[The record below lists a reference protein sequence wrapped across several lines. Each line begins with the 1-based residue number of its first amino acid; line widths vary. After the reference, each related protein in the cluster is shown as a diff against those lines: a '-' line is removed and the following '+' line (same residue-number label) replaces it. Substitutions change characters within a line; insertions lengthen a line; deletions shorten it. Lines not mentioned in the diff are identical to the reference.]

1 MKSMESLAVTPEP
14 QASET
19 HAYDEQLH
27 ACIDNARKMV
37 AHLAKEHDSLAAS
50 YIKQLER
57 EKLLLKSLQRREQQ
71 ISRLKQTNANL
82 QQRYKNLASSK
93 LASAQVK
100 YWKLRTQLKG
110 KFKKG
115 NR

>member
-1 MKSMESLAVTPEP
+1 MKSMEDFAVTPSP
-14 QASET
+14 QSLEAHT
-19 HAYDEQLH
+19 NDEQLQ
-27 ACIDNARKMV
+27 ACLENSRKIIE
-37 AHLAKEHDSLAAS
+37 HLAKEHASLANS
-50 YIKQLER
+50 YVSQLER

-100 YWKLRTQLKG
+100 YWKLRTQLKQR
-110 KFKKG
+110 FKK
-115 NR
+115 RK

>member
-1 MKSMESLAVTPEP
+1 MTPEP

-19 HAYDEQLH
+19 HACNEQLH
-27 ACIDNARKMV
+27 ACIENARKMV

-57 EKLLLKSLQRREQQ
+57 EKLLSKSLLRREQQ
-71 ISRLKQTNANL
+71 VERLKHANADL
-82 QQRYKNLASSK
+82 QKRYTNLASSK

-100 YWKLRTQLKG
+100 YWKLRMQLKK